1 VEPKGFISIAGAGRK
16 ASDILKEQT
25 KGQFSPELKI
35 EFDNAIDSLEH
46 GLTVTKVNPALM
58 NLLRPSIQPYMKSW
72 LPLDPKKLVSELK
85 CKILVLQGT
94 KDLQIKEEDAQNIY
108 KAAKKADLVIIK
120 NMNHVLKEVVSDNK
134 KENADA
140 YSNPDLPLIGQFIT
154 SIVNFIMPSRR

>member
-1 VEPKGFISIAGAGRK
+1 
-16 ASDILKEQT
+16 
-25 KGQFSPELKI
+25 
-35 EFDNAIDSLEH
+35 
-46 GLTVTKVNPALM
+46 
-58 NLLRPSIQPYMKSW
+58 MKSW

-134 KENADA
+134 KDNADA
-140 YSNPDLPLIGQFIT
+140 YSNPALPLIGEFIT
-154 SIVNFIMPSRR
+154 SIVNFIMPSR